1 MATCLRFL
9 SIFYFVCQYLI
20 QVAQAQE
27 FHADIELYTIKN
39 GLSQSTINRI
49 AQDSLGFIWVATQDG
64 LNRFDGYSFRVFRH
78 DPDDST
84 SIADNY
90 LTDLKA
96 DGQGKLWMF
105 SNQIVDCFDPVT
117 EKATHYS
124 QILRQLPNWSPL
136 DVINLFTAP
145 INNLIFF
152 SGQNGLIVLDPARK
166 TAKRYQNQPE
176 NPRSLISNSVSYVL
190 EDNDGIIWVGTRK
203 GLCQFN
209 PGTQDFNYFSPAIEA
224 KDKFK
229 EGNINVIYIDKKNQ
243 MWLGGT
249 SGLHQFDRMTSR
261 YSLITSKLNGAVLDS
276 EHPVSGITEDD
287 NGNLW
292 LLTYGNGIK
301 IYDPKLQK
309 LVAVLNTTDGMGKLS
324 SDFLNSVFRDKSGII
339 WVGTDGAGLNKIDSR
354 KPKFSTISALNYAI
368 SDPVTMSVFEDADGL
383 IWVGTFGGG
392 VNVIDRQTHQV
403 KTFRAGDPG
412 GGISK
417 SDRIMV
423 LYKDRT
429 GLFWIGTQNGGIS
442 SYDPISKAVK
452 YYKIYSVLN
461 PATEILMVVSV
472 YEQKNGTLLIGTSQG
487 VYEFL
492 RESGEFK
499 PFKPGIIPPYPTN
512 SITEYEQWLYF
523 GTDDGLVVLDLLT
536 NKTMIFTFNESVSQS
551 LSHNTV
557 NNVSVDQKG
566 RIWVSTV
573 RGLNLFN
580 QEKGTF
586 KRYFEKT
593 GLPNSFIY
601 CVLPDEQGNLWIST
615 NGGLS
620 RFSPDLPE
628 KIQLRNYDESD
639 GLQSNEFNQG
649 AFFFNH
655 VTKTMFFGGIN
666 GINYFKP
673 SEIRDNPHLPPIVVT
688 NFKKLNTTVNLL
700 PFINTGK
707 VVELDYR
714 DYFFSF
720 EFAAL
725 DYTNPAKNQ
734 YQYKLDGFDKDWVS
748 IGNRRFI
755 TFTNIDPG
763 TYTLLVRATNNDGIM
778 NEAGIKINIE
788 IIPPFWRT
796 KTFIISILIFIISC
810 IAGYIR
816 YRAVH
821 LQLRNRELE
830 TIVQQ
835 KTSEL
840 KTSYEQLRISQ
851 EKLIQTEK
859 MRVVGQLS
867 SGIAHDLNNILSIIL
882 GSATL
887 LSRKLTEAT
896 DKHRAAIIEKAA
908 LDGAYIISR
917 LQEFSKQ
924 SPEDHLVKTDIN
936 MILQDVIE
944 MTSYRISERQKREN
958 ITIQFVDR
966 RKAIPSVLGNP
977 SELRSSFTNL
987 VLNAID
993 AFHDHGTITL
1003 ETCEKEPGK
1012 IQIIISDTG
1021 SGMDRETTNRI
1032 FEPFFT
1038 TKGIKGSGLGL
1049 SQVFGTISR
1058 HNGTIEVSSEPGKG
1072 TSFVTTLPTI
1082 GETETSETE
1091 QSNFDT
1097 RTHQLPTG
1105 NVILVIEDE
1114 EEIRS
1119 IYQQILDD
1127 LGIPGL
1133 YAATGEDGLEYWFSE
1148 KDKINLIITDIGL
1161 PGISGW
1167 DFIREVRKNRKE
1179 IPIMVIT
1186 GWGNEIT
1193 ASQIKELAV
1202 NKVITKPF
1210 TIAQLV
1216 SDIQALLPVNT
1227 D

>member
-1 MATCLRFL
+1 MAICLRFL
-9 SIFYFVCQYLI
+9 FIFFAVFLL
-20 QVAQAQE
+20 QVQTTKSQE
-27 FHADIELYTIKN
+27 FHANIELYTIKN
-39 GLSQSTINRI
+39 GLSQSTINRV

-78 DPDDST
+78 DPEDTT

-90 LTDLKA
+90 LTDLKT

-145 INNLIFF
+145 LNNLVFF
-152 SGQNGLIVLDPARK
+152 SGQNGLIVLDPVK
-166 TAKRYQNQPE
+166 MTAKRFQNQQD

-209 PGTQDFNYFSPAIEA
+209 PGTQDFNYFSHAIEA

-229 EGNINVIYIDKKNQ
+229 EGNINVIFIDKKNQ

-249 SGLHQFDRMTSR
+249 SGLQQFDRMTSR
-261 YSLITSKLNGAVLDS
+261 YSQITSSLNSSILNS

-292 LLTYGNGIK
+292 LLTYGNGLK
-301 IYDPKLQK
+301 IYNPKAKK
-309 LVAVLNTTDGMGKLS
+309 LVAVLNTADGMSKLS
-324 SDFLNSVFRDKSGII
+324 SDFLNSIYRDKSGII
-339 WVGTDGAGLNKIDSR
+339 WVGTDGAGLNKIDPR
-354 KPKFSTISALNYAI
+354 KPKFSTISNFNYAI
-368 SDPVTMSVFEDADGL
+368 SDPVTMSIFEDTDGL
-383 IWVGTFGGG
+383 VWVGTFGGG
-392 VNVIDRQTHQV
+392 INIIDRQTRQV
-403 KTFRAGDPG
+403 KVLRASDPNG
-412 GGISK
+412 GLSK

-423 LYKDRT
+423 LFKDSS
-429 GLFWIGTQNGGIS
+429 GLIWIGTQNGGLS
-442 SYDPISKAVK
+442 SYNPTTKSVK
-452 YYKIYSVLN
+452 LFKINSFLN
-461 PATEILMVVSV
+461 PSAEIQMVVSII
-472 YEQKNGTLLIGTSQG
+472 ELKNGTLLVGTSQG
-487 VYEFL
+487 VFQFN
-492 RESGEFK
+492 RDTGDFK

-512 SITEYEQWLYF
+512 SMTESENNLFF
-523 GTDDGLVVLDLLT
+523 GTDDGLVVFDLKT
-536 NKTMIFTFNESVSQS
+536 NKTSTFTFSETSQQS

-557 NNVSVDQKG
+557 NNVAIDLKG

-580 QEKGTF
+580 QESGVF
-586 KRYFEKT
+586 QRFFEKT

-601 CVLPDEQGNLWIST
+601 CVVPDDQGNLWIST

-649 AFFFNH
+649 AFHFNH
-655 VTKTMFFGGIN
+655 NSKTMFFGGIN

-673 SEIRDNPHLPPIVVT
+673 SEIKDNPHLPPIVIT
-688 NFKKLNTTVNLL
+688 NFRKLNTTVNLL
-700 PFINTGK
+700 PFINTEK
-707 VVELDYR
+707 IVELDYR

-725 DYTNPAKNQ
+725 DYTNPEKNQ
-734 YQYKLDGFDKDWVS
+734 YQYKLEGFDKEWVS
-748 IGNRRFI
+748 TGNRRFI
-755 TFTNIDPG
+755 TFTNLDPG
-763 TYTLLVRATNNDGIM
+763 TYTLMVRATNNDGVM
-778 NEAGIKINIE
+778 NEAGIKINID

-796 KTFIISILIFIISC
+796 KTFIISILIIIIGC
-810 IAGYIR
+810 VAGYIR

-821 LQLRNRELE
+821 LQMRNRELE

-896 DKHRAAIIEKAA
+896 EKHRAAIIEKAA

-924 SPEDHLVKTDIN
+924 SPENHLVKTDVN
-936 MILQDVIE
+936 AILQDVIE
-944 MTSYRISERQKREN
+944 MTSYRINERQKREN
-958 ITIQFVDR
+958 ITIQFIDR
-966 RKAIPSVLGNP
+966 RKPIPSILGNP

-1003 ETCEKEPGK
+1003 ETFEKEPSK
-1012 IQIIISDTG
+1012 IQVIISDTG
-1021 SGMDRETTNRI
+1021 SGMDKETTNRI

-1058 HNGTIEVSSEPGKG
+1058 HDGTIEVSSQPGKG
-1072 TSFVTTLPTI
+1072 TTFVTTLPTI
-1082 GETETSETE
+1082 SETE
-1091 QSNFDT
+1091 IIEKEQTNFDT
-1097 RTHQLPTG
+1097 RAHQLPTG
-1105 NVILVIEDE
+1105 NIILVLEDE

-1133 YAATGEDGLEYWFSE
+1133 YAATGEDGLEYWFGE
-1148 KDKINLIITDIGL
+1148 KDKINLIISDIGL

-1167 DFIREVRKNRKE
+1167 DFIREVRKTNKD

-1193 ASQIKELAV
+1193 ASQIKDLTV

-1210 TIAQLV
+1210 TISQLV
-1216 SDIQALLPVNT
+1216 SEIQALLPLNI